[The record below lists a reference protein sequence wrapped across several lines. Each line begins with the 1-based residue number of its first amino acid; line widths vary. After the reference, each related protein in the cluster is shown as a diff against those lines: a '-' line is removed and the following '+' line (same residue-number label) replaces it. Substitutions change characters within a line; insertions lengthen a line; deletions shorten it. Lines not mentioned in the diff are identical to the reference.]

1 MGITN
6 IEVPANSSSNTF
18 STYTDGSGSVGRTDY
33 SNANMWNE
41 VSGPVA
47 ICNAANNTA
56 RNDAARANVASRAAV
71 RDANAN
77 TDDSAGRGN
86 NIDTVAAA
94 VSAAM
99 SASQARAAASSAAR
113 AADRD
118 AAARAAAAR
127 ELLLVRML
135 LVRMLLVRLLLV
147 RLPAAGTGTGT
158 VLVLVS
164 TPSGLPS

>member
-6 IEVPANSSSNTF
+6 IEVPANSSNTF
-18 STYTDGSGSVGRTDY
+18 STANTDGSGSVGRTDY

-47 ICNAANNTA
+47 ICNVANNTA
-56 RNDAARANVASRAAV
+56 RINDAARANVASRAAV

-86 NIDTVAAA
+86 NNIDTVAAA

-99 SASQARAAASSAAR
+99 SASQASCCQFCRSCC
-113 AADRD
+113 
-118 AAARAAAAR
+118 
-127 ELLLVRML
+127 
-135 LVRMLLVRLLLV
+135 
-147 RLPAAGTGTGT
+147 
-158 VLVLVS
+158 
-164 TPSGLPS
+164 